1 MRPYSAACDENREPI
16 LAVLKPLLH
25 QSQAVLEIG
34 SGTGQH
40 AVYFGEQLP
49 QLTWQ
54 TSDQL
59 DYHAGINAWL
69 QDAQLPNVLAPLLLD
84 VRQTEWPA
92 VKVDAV
98 FSANT
103 LHIMSWEAVQA
114 CFVGVRRLLPSNG
127 LFIVYGPFNYA
138 GQFTSASNARF
149 DQWLKQ
155 RDPESGIRNFEDL
168 NALAATAGMQLQADY
183 EMPVNNRVLVWRK
196 MANNAELSSSL
207 TA

>member
-1 MRPYSAACDENREPI
+1 MKPYAASCDENREPI
-16 LAVLKPLLH
+16 LAVLKQLLPER
-25 QSQAVLEIG
+25 QAVLEIG

-49 QLTWQ
+49 HLTWQ

-59 DYHAGINAWL
+59 EYHAGIQAWL

-84 VRQTEWPA
+84 VRQATWPTL
-92 VKVDAV
+92 KVDAV

-103 LHIMSWEAVQA
+103 LHIMSWAAVEA
-114 CFVGVRRLLPSNG
+114 CFAGVGRLLPANG

-138 GQFTSASNARF
+138 GQFTSRSNERF

-168 NALAATAGMQLQADY
+168 NELAANAGMELQADY
-183 EMPVNNRVLVWRK
+183 EMPVNNRILVWRK
-196 MANNAELSSSL
+196 IK
-207 TA
+207 

>member
-1 MRPYSAACDENREPI
+1 MKPYAASCDENREPI
-16 LAVLKPLLH
+16 LAVLKNLLH
-25 QSQAVLEIG
+25 DRHALLEIG

-40 AVYFGEQLP
+40 AVYFGEAFP

-59 DYHAGINAWL
+59 EYHVGIQAWL
-69 QDAQLPNVLAPLLLD
+69 AEAQLPNVLEPLLLD
-84 VRQTEWPA
+84 VRQATWPGL
-92 VKVDAV
+92 KVDAV

-103 LHIMSWEAVQA
+103 LHIMSREAVQA
-114 CFVGVRRLLPSNG
+114 CFAGVERLLPSDG

-168 NALAATAGMQLQADY
+168 NLLAANAGMELQADY
-183 EMPVNNRVLVWRK
+183 EMPVNNRILVWRK
-196 MANNAELSSSL
+196 V
-207 TA
+207 

>member
-1 MRPYSAACDENREPI
+1 MKPYAAACDENREPI
-16 LAVLKPLLH
+16 LAVLKGLL
-25 QSQAVLEIG
+25 QDRQAVLEIG

-40 AVYFGEQLP
+40 AVYFGEQFP
-49 QLTWQ
+49 SLTWQ

-69 QDAQLPNVLAPLLLD
+69 QAAQLPNVLDPVLLD
-84 VRQTEWPA
+84 VRQATWPDLII
-92 VKVDAV
+92 DAV

-114 CFVGVRRLLPSNG
+114 CFAGVGRLLSNNG

-155 RDPESGIRNFEDL
+155 RDPDSGIRNFEDL
-168 NALAATAGMQLQADY
+168 NRLAAKAGMELQADY
-183 EMPVNNRVLVWRK
+183 AMPMNNRILVWRK
-196 MANNAELSSSL
+196 V
-207 TA
+207 

>member
-1 MRPYSAACDENREPI
+1 MRPYAAACDENREPI

-25 QSQAVLEIG
+25 ESEAVLEIG

-49 QLTWQ
+49 HLTWQ

-59 DYHAGINAWL
+59 DYHAGIRAWL
-69 QDAQLPNVLAPLLLD
+69 QSAQLPNVYPPLLLD
-84 VRQTEWPA
+84 VRQTEWP
-92 VKVDAV
+92 KLQVDAV

-103 LHIMSWEAVQA
+103 LHIMSESAVQA
-114 CFVGVRRLLPSNG
+114 CVAGVGSLLPTGG
-127 LFIVYGPFNYA
+127 LFIVYGPFNYG

-155 RDPESGIRNFEDL
+155 RDPDSGIRNFEDL
-168 NALAATAGMQLQADY
+168 HALAAKAGMELQADY
-183 EMPVNNRVLVWRK
+183 EMPVNNRLLVWRK
-196 MANNAELSSSL
+196 IATN
-207 TA
+207 T

>member
-1 MRPYSAACDENREPI
+1 MKPYAASCDENRDPI
-16 LAVLKPLLH
+16 LAVLRPLLAEH
-25 QSQAVLEIG
+25 KSVLEIG

-49 QLTWQ
+49 HLTWQ

-59 DYHAGINAWL
+59 EYHQGIKAWL
-69 QDAQLPNVLAPLLLD
+69 QDTQLPNVLAPLVLD
-84 VRQTEWPA
+84 VRQTEWPQL
-92 VKVDAV
+92 KIDAI

-103 LHIMSWEAVQA
+103 LHIMSWAAVQA
-114 CFVGVRRLLPSNG
+114 CFAGVSSLLAANG
-127 LFIVYGPFNYA
+127 LFIVYGPFNYG

-149 DQWLKQ
+149 EQWLKQ

-168 NALAATAGMQLQADY
+168 QVLAAKAGMELQADY

-196 MANNAELSSSL
+196 V
-207 TA
+207 

>member
-1 MRPYSAACDENREPI
+1 MKPYAASCDENREPI
-16 LAVLKPLLH
+16 LAVLNELLH
-25 QSQAVLEIG
+25 DRHVLLEIG

-40 AVYFGEQLP
+40 AVYFGEQFP
-49 QLTWQ
+49 QLIWQ

-59 DYHAGINAWL
+59 EYHAGIKAWL
-69 QDAQLPNVLAPLLLD
+69 QDAKLPNVLTPVLLD
-84 VRQTEWPA
+84 VCQAIWPELT
-92 VKVDAV
+92 VDTV

-114 CFVGVRRLLPSNG
+114 CFTGVGRLLPSNG

-155 RDPESGIRNFEDL
+155 RDPESGVRNFEDL
-168 NALAATAGMQLQADY
+168 NRLAASTGLELQADY
-183 EMPVNNRVLVWRK
+183 EMPVNNRILVWRK
-196 MANNAELSSSL
+196 S
-207 TA
+207 

>member
-1 MRPYSAACDENREPI
+1 MKPYAAACDENCEPI
-16 LAVLKPLLH
+16 LAVLKGLL
-25 QSQAVLEIG
+25 QDRQAVLEIG

-40 AVYFGEQLP
+40 AVYFGEQFP
-49 QLTWQ
+49 SLTWQ

-69 QDAQLPNVLAPLLLD
+69 QAAQLPNVLNPVLLD
-84 VRQTEWPA
+84 VRQATWPDLII
-92 VKVDAV
+92 DAV

-114 CFVGVRRLLPSNG
+114 CFAGVGRLLPSNG
-127 LFIVYGPFNYA
+127 LLIIYGPFNYA

-155 RDPESGIRNFEDL
+155 RDPDSGIRNFEDL
-168 NALAATAGMQLQADY
+168 NRLATNAGMELQADY
-183 EMPVNNRVLVWRK
+183 AMPMNNRILVWRK
-196 MANNAELSSSL
+196 V
-207 TA
+207 